1 MDIHFNVVGGFV
13 VEVGK
18 FISKCVY
25 PKIESIIRFSSKIE
39 NLRKEMEKLAKF
51 RDAIKDKVEGA
62 EGEGYKPKLDV
73 IEWIEDVRSWRNN
86 GNLCKIPLQQLRH
99 LCINAVQNA
108 DFAQKSPLKGKTSK
122 INFEG
127 L

>member
-62 EGEGYKPKLDV
+62 EGEGYKPKSDV
-73 IEWIEDVRSWRNN
+73 IEWIEDVRELEKQWESMQDTIATAKTLVYKCCPKCRLRSEVSTQGQN
-86 GNLCKIPLQQLRH
+86 IQDQL
-99 LCINAVQNA
+99 
-108 DFAQKSPLKGKTSK
+108 
-122 INFEG
+122 
-127 L
+127 